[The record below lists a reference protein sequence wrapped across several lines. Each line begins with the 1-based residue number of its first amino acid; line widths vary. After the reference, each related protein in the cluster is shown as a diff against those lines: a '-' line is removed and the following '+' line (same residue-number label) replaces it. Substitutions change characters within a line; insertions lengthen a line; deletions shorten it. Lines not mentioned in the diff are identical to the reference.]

1 MGVWDTKR
9 KHRIIRRAQ
18 ANRGPDLESI
28 PTDRARGALGVSN
41 PEEHGAPT
49 QDVPTGLGP
58 AAAVVEGKGR
68 GKNEADG
75 AEYRRRTVPL
85 QSVDAN
91 QSERI
96 YKVEPNGYIFG
107 PFLYVSINESWAVF
121 CFALSAHLPCCM

>member
-1 MGVWDTKR
+1 VAMGVWDTKR
-9 KHRIIRRAQ
+9 KRRIFRRAQ

-85 QSVDAN
+85 QSVEAN
-91 QSERI
+91 QS

-107 PFLYVSINESWAVF
+107 PFLYVSINE
-121 CFALSAHLPCCM
+121 